1 MAVSNVL
8 IKVLIFY
15 INQILRCD
23 LLAQGSELHARESVA
38 HPAQAFPPLAASTE
52 TLRVLI

>member
-1 MAVSNVL
+1 MLYGNH
-8 IKVLIFY
+8 
-15 INQILRCD
+15 ILMYD